1 MAKTNNTNCL
11 VGFELAGDRIRIAA
25 IQGANPRAQLR
36 DVRFEEIIIPQ
47 GAASPAEDLPPA
59 RVLVSLFKRALGRMG
74 ISGGSA
80 VVALQGSRLVL
91 RNFVGPDK
99 QVRTELRQTLERSVD
114 YVQLGMGDRVVGEH
128 LHSMEDGR
136 VHGLL
141 GVSASTTIDPLA
153 KTFEQVGL
161 DVQSIEPALVAATRI
176 ASIAGQINDEATLL
190 VLVEEEGIDIGVA
203 SSGHLLFGCRPR
215 SLAGAEAGDS
225 SRLSGLPRELERVAR
240 HCQRLFGMSE
250 EARRVVLFGSND
262 LVQPH
267 AKVIE
272 HSGEF
277 HVERSNVAQAARSI
291 LTIPLEDLVGSDGH
305 ATALGAAA
313 SLVRG
318 SHGVVGPNLISKPE
332 TQHPPRLE
340 TAIRCALWPTLA
352 AILIW
357 GGVHLFQGRLETAEA
372 RLRIEV
378 EASSP
383 NEVRCREL
391 QMQLTEAEQRAQRL
405 SELVAKFGDRH
416 WTTPL
421 EAIHKCVPDR
431 LWCNSV
437 RQTAT
442 GHLTI
447 SGAAQDEEVVYE
459 FRERLED
466 TPWLDSVS
474 ITSTSRSQ
482 LGSMLIT
489 DFALECVVVSDAW
502 PSAVSNP

>member
-1 MAKTNNTNCL
+1 MAKPNSTNCL

-25 IQGANPRAQLR
+25 IQGPNPRAQPR

-47 GAASPAEDLPPA
+47 GAASPGQNLPPVS
-59 RVLVSLFKRALGRMG
+59 VLVPLLKTALGRMG
-74 ISGGSA
+74 LNGGSA

-99 QVRTELRQTLERSVD
+99 QVRAELRQTLERSVD
-114 YVQLGMGDRVVGEH
+114 YVQFGMGDRAVGEH
-128 LHSMEDGR
+128 LRSLEDGR

-161 DVQSIEPALVAATRI
+161 GVQSIEPALVAATRI
-176 ASIAGQINDEATLL
+176 AAIAGQINDEATLL
-190 VLVEEEGIDIGVA
+190 VLMEEDGMDIGVA
-203 SSGHLLFGCRPR
+203 SGGHLLFGCRPR

-225 SRLSGLPRELERVAR
+225 SRVSSLPRELQRVAR
-240 HCQRLFGMSE
+240 HCQRIFGMSQE
-250 EARRVVLFGSND
+250 VRRVVLFGSDD

-291 LTIPLEDLVGSDGH
+291 LPIPLEDLVESNAH

-357 GGVHLFQGRLETAEA
+357 GGVQLFQGRLETAEA

-383 NEVRCREL
+383 NEIRCREL
-391 QMQLTEAEQRAQRL
+391 QIQLTEAEQRAQRL
-405 SELVAKFGDRH
+405 NELVAKFGDRH
-416 WTTPL
+416 WTLPL

-459 FRERLED
+459 FRKRLED

-474 ITSTSRSQ
+474 ISSTSRSQ

-489 DFALECVVVSDAW
+489 DFALECVVVSDAS